1 MSYRVIAP
9 SGIGDVSW
17 LLSALWS
24 VRDQIESVNIVDGW
38 PHRTGP
44 YVDLVGFPSEYVP
57 VSYPMILGFE
67 SDHGI
72 NADAKDRTWAKISNL
87 QVANLLLEPNKWLEN
102 GKRLEDWLPDLECEF
117 HYPLHVK
124 DADRERAAK
133 VLTKALNDH
142 PMKDGPVVGISCAS
156 YRGAEAWR
164 TWQLEEWKDMLRRI
178 MSIGWRP
185 LLLGGNWDDLTY
197 AVAMD
202 LELPDIVGKT
212 SVPQM
217 VAVMESLDSYIGYSS
232 GMNVIRTVLDKPAMA
247 LWPEFQNELR
257 NSWAPQHML
266 DDHRY
271 VSLLWMP
278 VAKVWPVAKAFLRK
292 CEREMVRSKANG
304 HLVAEDAHVEESNDA

>member
-1 MSYRVIAP
+1 M
-9 SGIGDVSW
+9 
-17 LLSALWS
+17 SALWS
-24 VRDQIESVNIVDGW
+24 VRDQIERWDVLAGW
-38 PHRTGP
+38 PQRTTP
-44 YVDLVGFPSEYVP
+44 YMNLIGLESDYVP
-57 VSYPMILGFE
+57 YSYPMILGFE

-72 NADAKDRTWAKISNL
+72 NADAKDRTWAKISKL

-102 GKRLEDWLPDLECEF
+102 GNRLEEWLPDLPCEF
-117 HYPLHVK
+117 HYPLPVS
-124 DADRERAAK
+124 DDDRTRAQKIVDRAMS
-133 VLTKALNDH
+133 VH
-142 PMKDGPVVGISCAS
+142 PMKEGPIVGISCAS
-156 YRGAEAWR
+156 YRGAEAWK
-164 TWQLEEWKDMLRRI
+164 TWELEQWKDMLRRI
-178 MSIGWRP
+178 MSVGWRP

-202 LELPDIVGKT
+202 LDLPDIVGKT

-217 VAVMESLDSYIGYSS
+217 VSIMGSLDSYIGYSS
-232 GMNVIRTVLDKPAMA
+232 GMNVIRTVLNKPAMA

-292 CEREMVRSKANG
+292 CERELAHSKANG
-304 HLVAEDAHVEESNDA
+304 HLIAQDAYEEA